1 MTERRTL
8 RVGTR
13 GSTLA
18 RAQARIVCERLR
30 EVGWGVEIVTVRTGG
45 DRTGD
50 DRSMM
55 LARGIFVVELE
66 SALREEM
73 IDVAV
78 HSAKDMPTD
87 AADGVTVAAYPRR
100 GEARD
105 AIVSRSGAG
114 LDGLDGGARVGTESP
129 RRRAFL
135 LLARPDLAVV
145 SIHGNVDTRLKK
157 LDAGEYDALVLAAA
171 GLERMGLTGR
181 IAEILD
187 PGRML
192 PAVGQGA
199 LAAQV
204 RAGDPLAR
212 ELAALDDVPTRQA
225 VEAERAFLRAM
236 GGGCR
241 APFAALA
248 RSDEKEVVIDGAAV
262 DFDGRWAVR
271 ETARGLAGQAAAV
284 GERLAG
290 ALAGKGA
297 AAEARASGI

>member
-18 RAQARIVCERLR
+18 QAQARIVGDWLR
-30 EVGWGVEIVTVRTGG
+30 EAGWGVELITVRTGG
-45 DRTGD
+45 DRVRG

-55 LARGIFVVELE
+55 LARGVFVVELE
-66 SALREEM
+66 SALREGT

-87 AADGVTVAAYPRR
+87 PAGGVTVAAYPRR

-145 SIHGNVDTRLKK
+145 PIRGNVDTRLKK
-157 LDAGEYDALVLAAA
+157 LDAGEYDALVVAAA

-204 RAGDPLAR
+204 RSGDPLAR
-212 ELAALDDVPTRQA
+212 ELTALDDAPTRQA

-248 RSDEKEVVIDGAAV
+248 RSDGKEVVIDGAVV
-262 DFDGRWAVR
+262 DLDGRWAVR
-271 ETARGLAGQAAAV
+271 ESARGPAREAAAV

-290 ALAGKGA
+290 TLAEKGVA
-297 AAEARASGI
+297 AQAGASGT